1 MNERRQIDQDDEY
14 MQLGYWLQQVMAAK
28 SASATGSGLADNENG
43 EYHPHFYQQLPDFV
57 MALLK
62 QEPQVTLHY
71 APLLYHM
78 VGCATCHDAYL
89 DLYEAM
95 RAALQSDSDDLYIN
109 QRTTNLEATPA
120 RMVAQLCQSF
130 IHQAEALYYQSRRE
144 HTDES
149 ALARSLLQQ
158 ALHISVRIKQS
169 NMRSR
174 ALLDLVRVAN
184 LFDDSSESIKQSP
197 PTYSY
202 SLIPRGGSRG
212 RALRRAETIM
222 RPTANPARQD
232 VIYLQ
237 SNLLQGSITQ
247 NGDTLELH
255 LQDLDKTLRGQ
266 HLTISVP
273 LGSLIEP
280 IRWIGGNPRTIRSVA
295 PVDEHGIL
303 STPLGQTELRLS
315 SAEERNLLE
324 AIFLLLEVRTAT

>member
-1 MNERRQIDQDDEY
+1 MNERRLIDRRDEY
-14 MQLGYWLQQVMAAK
+14 VQLGHWLQQVMAAK
-28 SASATGSGLADNENG
+28 STPAAGSHLADDENG

-62 QEPQVTLHY
+62 REPQVTLHY

-78 VGCATCHDAYL
+78 VGCAACHDAYL
-89 DLYEAM
+89 DLYGAI
-95 RAALQSDSDDLYIN
+95 RAALQSDNLHVN
-109 QRTTNLEATPA
+109 QRTSTLEATPA
-120 RMVAQLCQSF
+120 RMVVQLCQSF
-130 IHQAEALYYQSRRE
+130 IHQAEALFYQSRRE

-158 ALHISVRIKQS
+158 ALHISARIKQS

-184 LFDDSSESIKQSP
+184 LFDDPGESMQQGP
-197 PTYSY
+197 AAYSY
-202 SLIPRGGSRG
+202 SLMPGGGSRG
-212 RALRRAETIM
+212 RAMRRAETIM
-222 RPTANPARQD
+222 RPTGNPARQD

-280 IRWIGGNPRTIRSVA
+280 IRWIGGNPRTIRGIA
-295 PVDEHGIL
+295 PVDEHGML

-315 SAEERNLLE
+315 NSEERNLLE
-324 AIFLLLEVRTAT
+324 AIFLLLEVRTAA

>member
-1 MNERRQIDQDDEY
+1 MNERRQIDQHDEY
-14 MQLGYWLQQVMAAK
+14 VQLGHWLQQLMAAK
-28 SASATGSGLADNENG
+28 SASAADSQLVDNEKD
-43 EYHPHFYQQLPDFV
+43 EYHPHFYRQLPDFV

-62 QEPQVTLHY
+62 GELQVTLHY

-78 VGCATCHDAYL
+78 IGCAACHDAYL
-89 DLYEAM
+89 DLYGAM
-95 RAALQSDSDDLYIN
+95 RAALQADDLHVN
-109 QRTTNLEATPA
+109 QKTSSLEATPA

-158 ALHISVRIKQS
+158 ALRISARIKQS

-174 ALLDLVRVAN
+174 ALLELVHVAN
-184 LFDDSSESIKQSP
+184 LFDDSSESMQQGP
-197 PTYSY
+197 VAYSY
-202 SLIPRGGSRG
+202 SLMPGAGSRG

-222 RPTANPARQD
+222 RPTGNPARQD

-237 SNLLQGSITQ
+237 SNLLQGSISQ

-266 HLTISVP
+266 LLTISVP

-280 IRWIGGNPRTIRSVA
+280 IRWIGGNPRTIRSAA
-295 PVDEHGIL
+295 PVDEHGML

-315 SAEERNLLE
+315 NAEERNLLE
-324 AIFLLLEVRTAT
+324 AIFLLLEVRTAA